1 MCCTV
6 EVSQLDQGQIQDD
19 SCLSLLLGGEMWS
32 ETLANSPTLVL
43 IGEEE
48 KLPGLRQT
56 VMNILAEQ
64 GFWSPERPSVGG
76 WGL

>member
-1 MCCTV
+1 MCCTGK
-6 EVSQLDQGQIQDD
+6 VSYLDQGQLQDD
-19 SCLSLLLGGEMWS
+19 SCLSLFLGGEMWS
-32 ETLANSPTLVL
+32 ETHTNSPTLLL

-48 KLPGLRQT
+48 KLPGPRQAM
-56 VMNILAEQ
+56 MNILAEK